1 MKLFLLQTEIKYTK
15 DTHCIIFGSTHE
27 EIKSRQKSENACYH
41 SVQKRLSSCLLSKS
55 VKIKIHRTI
64 ILLLV
69 LHGCETW
76 SLTLRKEC
84 RLRVFESRVLRRISG
99 PKRDEVTGQWRRLHN
114 KELYALYSS
123 PDIILVIKS
132 KRLRWAGHV
141 ASVWGGRGKMHTRFW
156 WENLREGDHLEDPG
170 VDRKI
175 ILKWIFEKW
184 DGGMDRID
192 LA

>member
-1 MKLFLLQTEIKYTK
+1 MIY
-15 DTHCIIFGSTHE
+15 
-27 EIKSRQKSENACYH
+27 
-41 SVQKRLSSCLLSKS
+41 
-55 VKIKIHRTI
+55 RTI

-114 KELYALYSS
+114 EELYAPYSS
-123 PDIILVIKS
+123 PNIILVIKS

-141 ASVWGGRGKMHTRFW
+141 ASVWG
-156 WENLREGDHLEDPG
+156 
-170 VDRKI
+170 
-175 ILKWIFEKW
+175 
-184 DGGMDRID
+184 
-192 LA
+192 